1 MTSNIETTNF
11 SAFYDKNSDSLAGN
25 DLEQLAADT
34 NIVKITRDETSG
46 LESVVLNNGP
56 FQFNSPT
63 YLNDTIKDCLFV
75 NSRQIKNQ
83 NFPINVTSSG
93 YFDIH
98 IDLKSDYFLY
108 PNSLAV
114 MIDAQLF
121 VRGSDGT
128 RRSIEDRDC
137 LVPVDGLQPVKNIRP
152 YFDTKSTIQ
161 PGKLLDQKSLG
172 RVLRL
177 LTETTD
183 IEARKRRE
191 IYSRS
196 FFELEK
202 TRDNR
207 ANKTHSHYWA
217 KNGDTKEAKIYDPD
231 GKNKAASRQ
240 NAYLSKVIT
249 DAFQFHLDL
258 NHVAP
263 FNTAV
268 VYSRPLESVVLTLEF
283 CKFHEWLRI
292 AVPDGEAPV
301 PIPRPSDRLQ
311 SDLSNLEFDIKMV
324 TISYAQFA
332 LHPALLDQ
340 YIEHTVSNRFCNIPT
355 QVVEVH
361 NAPTPLAKGIRYWS
375 VLLNNIIV
383 PEKIFIYFQSDANKN
398 KVNGNPF
405 YYENLGVRE
414 ITLNVLSSS
423 ENRYNQRRTSS
434 FGTAETIVRTSE
446 EYQALDLNQ
455 KFRANAFA
463 ADMIL
468 NANFLAVGQSG
479 VSGNSKYTFLTN
491 ESSIYGGMCVY
502 TLNLGM
508 QLETNRNLK
517 EITKKGNTEIT
528 FHFQQPL
535 DIDYYC
541 SILLSY
547 AGEHI
552 VSFFLQVFI
561 RARCSNDFRMNK
573 RFYLLFCD
581 FLM

>member
-1 MTSNIETTNF
+1 MTSNIETKNF

-34 NIVKITRDETSG
+34 NIVKITRDETSS

-75 NSRQIKNQ
+75 NSKQLKNQ

-93 YFDIH
+93 FFDIH
-98 IDLKSDYFLY
+98 FDLKSDYFFY
-108 PNSLAV
+108 PNSLSV
-114 MIDAQLF
+114 MVDAQLF

-128 RRSIEDRDC
+128 RRAVEDRDC
-137 LVPVDGLQPVKNIRP
+137 LVPVDTLQPVKNIRP
-152 YFDTKSTIQ
+152 TFDSKSTIQ
-161 PGKLLDQKSLG
+161 PGKLLDQKNLG

-183 IEARKRRE
+183 PGARKRRE
-191 IYSRS
+191 NYSRS
-196 FFELEK
+196 FFEPER

-207 ANKTHSHYWA
+207 ANKTHSHRWVTSSEMSGA
-217 KNGDTKEAKIYDPD
+217 SNEGGGKKTVKIYDPD
-231 GKNKAASRQ
+231 AKGASRQ

-258 NHVAP
+258 DHVAP

-292 AVPDGEAPV
+292 GVPDGEAPDPV
-301 PIPRPSDRLQ
+301 PRPSDRLQ

-324 TISYAQFA
+324 TISYAQFS

-340 YIEHTVSNRFCNIPT
+340 YVEHTVSNRFCNIPT

-361 NAPTPLAKGIRYWS
+361 NAPTPLTKGIRYWS

-383 PEKIFIYFQSDANKN
+383 PERIYVYFQSDANKN

-405 YYENLGVRE
+405 YYENLGVNE
-414 ITLNVLSSS
+414 ITLNVLSTS

-434 FGTAETIVRTSE
+434 LGTPDTIVRTSE
-446 EYQALDLNQ
+446 QYQALDLN
-455 KFRANAFA
+455 KRFRANAFA

-468 NANFLAVGQSG
+468 NSNFLAAGQPG
-479 VSGNSKYTFLTN
+479 VSGNSKYTFLSN

-517 EITKKGNTEIT
+517 ELTRKGNTEIT
-528 FHFQQPL
+528 FYFENPL
-535 DIDYYC
+535 DEDYYC
-541 SILLSY
+541 SIFLSY

-552 VSFFLQVFI
+552 VSLFFAVVYP
-561 RARCSNDFRMNK
+561 REV
-573 RFYLLFCD
+573 
-581 FLM
+581 